1 MKQSTLVSEGHT
13 RGLNRSQKSQ
23 LMRYLKNCAT
33 NNNQTWQAHSAINSA
48 INVHRVTMS
57 GMHSVK
63 GQGRTRSKVDLDSGV
78 FRISVRRRRGAIGV
92 EGVGCGGGG
101 WPPPQK
107 KNHFCPQND
116 KFGCIFDAV
125 FNGRKHE

>member
-1 MKQSTLVSEGHT
+1 MPVGASGLWSTEKVEHETINFGVRRSHT
-13 RGLNRSQKSQ
+13 RPNRSQKSQ

-33 NNNQTWQAHSAINSA
+33 NYNQTWQAHSAINSA

-101 WPPPQK
+101 WPPPLK
-107 KNHFCPQND
+107 KPFLSP
-116 KFGCIFDAV
+116 K
-125 FNGRKHE
+125 